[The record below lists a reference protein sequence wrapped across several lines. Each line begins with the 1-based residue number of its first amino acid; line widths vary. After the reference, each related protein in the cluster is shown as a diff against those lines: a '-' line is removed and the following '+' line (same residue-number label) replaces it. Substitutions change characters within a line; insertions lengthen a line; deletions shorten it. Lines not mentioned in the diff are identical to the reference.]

1 MNIYIY
7 ITIIYLY
14 NLYMQTRKPQTQ
26 MVTLEKISDY

>member
-7 ITIIYLY
+7 ITIIYFY